1 MEIFAKPFQKM
12 AISLSGGGY
21 RATTFHLGALAYL
34 NSLEYD
40 DENLLK
46 RVKVIST
53 ISGGTLTGVMYALYM
68 AKGRTFE
75 ECYSKIHAL
84 LKEDK
89 LLERAFNKL
98 NNTKHWHDT
107 NKTKDLINA
116 FAEVYDEF
124 FYEREHFDTLYD
136 SDKSHLHDI
145 IFGSTEFTDG
155 IQFRFQENHDNG
167 KFGNYYLNLPDEVAK
182 RFRLADAAASSSC
195 FPGGFEP
202 MIMPKDYANNKNDE
216 ITKAWEEK
224 KHQVTGIMDG
234 GIIDNQGIEG
244 VKLAEQRR
252 ETKTGGPYIGTYF
265 ISDVSGKTMAPFN
278 VPKFELSEFW
288 DFFSLS
294 NINRIV
300 GLILVGLIALM
311 FFTSLPLWGTIVAS
325 SVVTLLVT
333 WFILFYFIKNTF
345 LSTLTEI
352 IGKNNS
358 PKLFDDFSVFTKT
371 PVYILAYLIKI
382 RALSVIKMV
391 SDIFLRRIRSLQ
403 LTSLFS
409 HSEWN
414 YRIKTNNIYTLH
426 KKEGLGKKMTDV
438 IEAANHMGTTLW
450 FSDQQRKDNTLDK
463 LIACGQFTL
472 CYNLTTYIERI
483 KKKEDLWSSLTDKEK
498 NDIEGLNKKC
508 LADFEK
514 FKIDPFWL
522 VKKLNTRN

>member
-1 MEIFAKPFQKM
+1 METFAKPFHKM

-40 DENLLK
+40 NENLLK

-68 AKGRTFE
+68 AKGRSFE
-75 ECYSKIHAL
+75 ACYSKIHEL

-89 LLERAFNKL
+89 LLERAFDKL
-98 NNTKHWHDT
+98 NNTNHWHDS

-124 FYEREHFDTLYD
+124 FYECEKFETLYD
-136 SDKSHLHDI
+136 SDKSHLHDV

-182 RFRLADAAASSSC
+182 KFRLADAAASSSC

-202 MIMPKDYANNKNDE
+202 MIMPNDYADKIDGE
-216 ITKAWEEK
+216 IPKAWEDKEY
-224 KHQVTGIMDG
+224 QVTGIMDG

-244 VKLAEQRR
+244 VKLAEKRR
-252 ETKTGGPYIGTYF
+252 ETRTGEPYVGTYI
-265 ISDVSGKTMAPFN
+265 ISDVSGKTMAPFE
-278 VPKFELSEFW
+278 VPKFKLSQFL
-288 DFFSLS
+288 DFFCLR
-294 NINRIV
+294 NINRLV
-300 GLILVGLIALM
+300 GLLLVGLIALM

-325 SVVTLLVT
+325 AVATLFAV
-333 WFILFYFIKNTF
+333 WFIIFYFIKKSF
-345 LSTLTEI
+345 LGALTGM

-403 LTSLFS
+403 LNSLFS

-426 KKEGLGKKMTDV
+426 EKEGLGKKMTDV

-483 KKKEDLWSSLTDKEK
+483 KKKEELWNSLTDKEK
-498 NDIEGLNKKC
+498 NDIEDLNNKC
-508 LADFEK
+508 LSDFEK
-514 FKIDPFWL
+514 FKDDPFWL
-522 VKKLNTRN
+522 VNQLNRGN